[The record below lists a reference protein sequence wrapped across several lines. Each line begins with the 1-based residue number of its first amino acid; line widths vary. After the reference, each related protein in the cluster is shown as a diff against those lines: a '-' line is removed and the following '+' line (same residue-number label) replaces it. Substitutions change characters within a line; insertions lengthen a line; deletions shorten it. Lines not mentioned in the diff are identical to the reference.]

1 MIWKILIIVALIL
14 AIWANVIAYSI
25 YSILKDTKKIE
36 SAKEEIKRLK
46 KVR

>member
-14 AIWANVIAYSI
+14 AIWANIIVYNI
-25 YSILKDTKKIE
+25 YAILKNTEKIE
-36 SAKEEIKRLK
+36 SAKEEIKHLK